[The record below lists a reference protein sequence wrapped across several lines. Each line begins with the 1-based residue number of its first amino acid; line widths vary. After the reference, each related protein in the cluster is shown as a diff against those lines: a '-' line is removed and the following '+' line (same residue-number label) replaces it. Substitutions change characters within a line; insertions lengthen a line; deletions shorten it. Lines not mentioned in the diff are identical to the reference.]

1 MTILWTNPATTAHP
15 PPITDEPE
23 TTDQPPT
30 AGPRSAADRPGT
42 ADRPGITDRLPTTRR
57 PSDRLAAARPQPIGS
72 AAHRASPGPGAS
84 AAAPLVPPAVAAAD
98 GGAKVLRVGETTVR
112 LRPVAPHDGAA
123 LAAVLERMSLR
134 TRWLRFH
141 SPITRF
147 SAAQLRMLLEADQ
160 HDRAVLVA
168 EIESG
173 RARWQLIGFAQYAR
187 IAPDRADAAIVL
199 EDAWQGRGIGRALA
213 LELVATARAAGVAAF
228 TSEILTENHRTLKFA
243 RALAPRHTG
252 RLLGITTE
260 LTVWLDPA

>member
-1 MTILWTNPATTAHP
+1 MTALWTNPATTAHP
-15 PPITDEPE
+15 PS

-30 AGPRSAADRPGT
+30 TGSPPTTESSPRTVSLPATDAFRTAGPRPIRFATAGAPPVRSAARRAPPG
-42 ADRPGITDRLPTTRR
+42 R
-57 PSDRLAAARPQPIGS
+57 
-72 AAHRASPGPGAS
+72 GAS
-84 AAAPLVPPAVAAAD
+84 AAMQLVPPVVAAAD
-98 GGAKVLRVGETTVR
+98 GGAKVLCVGETTVR
-112 LRPVAPHDGAA
+112 LRPVAPDDGAA

-147 SAAQLRMLLEADQ
+147 SAAQLRMLLNADQ
-160 HDRAVLVA
+160 HDRAVVVA
-168 EIESG
+168 EVERG
-173 RARWQLIGFAQYAR
+173 PARWQLIGFAQYAR

-199 EDAWQGRGIGRALA
+199 EDAWQRRGIGRALA
-213 LELVATARAAGVAAF
+213 LELVATARAAGIAAF

>member
-1 MTILWTNPATTAHP
+1 MTTLWTNPVAKAHP
-15 PPITDEPE
+15 TP

-30 AGPRSAADRPGT
+30 TARVSTTHRPTT
-42 ADRPGITDRLPTTRR
+42 ADRP
-57 PSDRLAAARPQPIGS
+57 SAAGPPPVRSTARP
-72 AAHRASPGPGAS
+72 ASPGRSAS
-84 AAAPLVPPAVAAAD
+84 AAPPVVAAAD
-98 GGAKVLRVGETTVR
+98 GDAKVLCAGEATVR
-112 LRPVAPHDGAA
+112 LRPVAPDDGAA

-168 EIESG
+168 EVERG
-173 RARWQLIGFAQYAR
+173 PARWQLIGFAQYAR
-187 IAPDRADAAIVL
+187 IARDRADAAIVL

-213 LELVATARAAGVAAF
+213 LELVATARGAGIAAF
-228 TSEILTENHRTLKFA
+228 TSEILTENRRTLKFA